1 MDPDEEYIDE
11 ESDFESSDIKKKI
24 KKLMKKRKT
33 LKLEMILITKN

>member
-11 ESDFESSDIKKKI
+11 ESDFESSDIEEDKEI
-24 KKLMKKRKT
+24 NEKRKT